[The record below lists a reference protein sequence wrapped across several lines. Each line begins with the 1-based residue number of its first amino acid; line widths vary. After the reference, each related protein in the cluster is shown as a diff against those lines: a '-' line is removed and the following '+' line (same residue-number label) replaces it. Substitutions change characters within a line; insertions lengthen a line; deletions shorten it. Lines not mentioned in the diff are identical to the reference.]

1 MIRDLAGGL
10 AALAFAVTATAA
22 APDRAGAQGLP
33 QPINIAKPRV
43 ELALSHWLP
52 ADHPLVTHGFTPWA
66 RAIERA
72 SGGRLEVALY
82 PAQQLGRAAEHY
94 DMAREGSADIVFINQ
109 GYSPGRFPLLSL
121 TEMPM
126 LVSDAVTGSKA
137 IQQWYAEYA
146 PQEMAGVYPCL
157 VFQHDPGTL
166 HAMSGPLS
174 APEDLKGRSVR
185 PANGT
190 MVELIRDLG
199 GEAVLAPAPEMQA
212 MLEQGAV
219 EVIAAPWDSLVTF
232 GLDRTLTHHLDMPF
246 YSSTFAILM
255 NAARIEALAPEDRA
269 IIDRHCTPEASERMA
284 AGWVAEEHKG
294 RAVLEGRPGHVT
306 YRPSPKEIDA
316 WKAATAPLMAGWRRN
331 VANQTGVDPD
341 VALAGLE
348 RRLEAAGALY
358 E

>member
-10 AALAFAVTATAA
+10 VALAFAATVAA
-22 APDRAGAQGLP
+22 APCKLGAQGLP
-33 QPINIAKPRV
+33 QPVNIAKPRV

-52 ADHPLVTHGFTPWA
+52 ADHPLVTHGFIPWA
-66 RAIERA
+66 RSIERA
-72 SGGRLEVALY
+72 SGGRLEVMLY

-126 LVSDAVTGSKA
+126 LVSDAVAGSKA
-137 IQQWYAEYA
+137 IQQWYADYA
-146 PQEMAGVYPCL
+146 VQEMEGVYPCL
-157 VFQHDPGTL
+157 LFQHDPGTL
-166 HAMSGPLS
+166 HATSGPLT
-174 APEDLKGRSVR
+174 APADLKGRSVR

-190 MVELIRDLG
+190 MVQLIRDLG
-199 GEAVLAPAPEMQA
+199 GEAVLAPATEMRA
-212 MLEQGAV
+212 LLEQGEV

-255 NAARIEALAPEDRA
+255 NAERIAGLAPEDRA
-269 IIDRHCTPEASERMA
+269 VIARHCTPDAAERMA
-284 AGWVAEEHKG
+284 AGWVEEEQKG
-294 RAVLEGRPGHVT
+294 RAVLDGRPGHVT
-306 YRPSPKEIDA
+306 YRPSPAEIAA
-316 WKAATAPLMAGWRRN
+316 WKAATAPLMEGWRVN

-341 VALAGLE
+341 LALAALE